1 MDFSVLLFNRI
12 RIDKGINT
20 RILMAIVTGFPKQFS
35 GLFLSRL
42 VLVFLNYLFFFW
54 FYVTCFSLVQVWFVL
69 VTLNYHLGL
78 RDVMKSN
85 LVIMVLFGW
94 NVEG

>member
-1 MDFSVLLFNRI
+1 MDFSGLMFNRI

-42 VLVFLNYLFFFW
+42 VLVFLHYLFFF
-54 FYVTCFSLVQVWFVL
+54 
-69 VTLNYHLGL
+69 
-78 RDVMKSN
+78 
-85 LVIMVLFGW
+85 FGFM
-94 NVEG
+94 